1 MYTHYIYIYIYIFFF
16 KGDMKKDE
24 KAKKDDKAKKGR
36 LILVP
41 RPYDVGL
48 WTPPPPTHTIPSNFG
63 LAC

>member
-1 MYTHYIYIYIYIFFF
+1 
-16 KGDMKKDE
+16 MKKDE